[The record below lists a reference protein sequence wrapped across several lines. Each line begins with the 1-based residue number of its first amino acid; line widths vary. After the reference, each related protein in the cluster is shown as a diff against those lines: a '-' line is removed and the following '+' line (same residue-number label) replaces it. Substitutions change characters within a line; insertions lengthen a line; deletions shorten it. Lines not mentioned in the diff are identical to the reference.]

1 MTNDEY
7 NELSELVA
15 DFKIDLN
22 KINAPNPPLLSV
34 PTVFIIGK
42 DYTITYRFFDPEH
55 KKRINVND
63 ILTQF

>member
-1 MTNDEY
+1 
-7 NELSELVA
+7 
-15 DFKIDLN
+15 
-22 KINAPNPPLLSV
+22 
-34 PTVFIIGK
+34 VFIIGK